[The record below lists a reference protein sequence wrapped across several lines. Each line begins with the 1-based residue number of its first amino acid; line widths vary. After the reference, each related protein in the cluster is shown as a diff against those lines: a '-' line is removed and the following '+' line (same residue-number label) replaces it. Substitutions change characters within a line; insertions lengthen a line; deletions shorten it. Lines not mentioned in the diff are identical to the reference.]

1 MKRITRSIVATL
13 LSLSF
18 ITMPIPP
25 AKACAPELAFAILIN
40 GNHPDLP
47 LKLFAGG
54 NLGVVQPGW
63 AKSYLVVAY
72 RQLSGKPLSKP
83 EQDSIVKLWHE
94 RIKGE
99 SRYDSE
105 VFVDRK
111 DAYVKLRAKALG
123 VNPKDSAEIYWKLDS
138 YSYQTGIGESS
149 FVFAGETLGNLLK
162 LYPPKSPEIREWVKA
177 QDDIFR
183 HQWSEKR
190 CSHGIAEKRCSCP
203 SRRAQLSNS
212 ICQFLSQK
220 FEQATSM
227 FQALADKPNTSF
239 QKIAS
244 YMVLRSKANQILI
257 GNGTGD
263 AQAVSAE
270 LQKAA
275 DSATKASDRE
285 DILDLLRPISY
296 LNLSAS
302 EVVKTLATT
311 IIDGTSKRFGR
322 DVGDFTFILDG
333 NPPLSGLN
341 VQGSTDEVQR

>member
-1 MKRITRSIVATL
+1 M
-13 LSLSF
+13 
-18 ITMPIPP
+18 
-25 AKACAPELAFAILIN
+25 
-40 GNHPDLP
+40 
-47 LKLFAGG
+47 
-54 NLGVVQPGW
+54 
-63 AKSYLVVAY
+63 
-72 RQLSGKPLSKP
+72 P
-83 EQDSIVKLWHE
+83 EQDSIVKLRHE
-94 RIKGE
+94 RSYGE

-111 DAYVKLRAKALG
+111 DAYLKLRAKALG

-177 QDDIFR
+177 QDDIF
-183 HQWSEKR
+183 
-190 CSHGIAEKRCSCP
+190 GISGQKNAVPTALPKSAAPALQDARNYQIAS
-203 SRRAQLSNS
+203 ANFYLK
-212 ICQFLSQK
+212 K

-244 YMVLRSKANQILI
+244 YKVKCVPKPIQILI

-341 VQGSTDEVQR
+341 VQGSTDEFKGDKSSRYRQKQYCRSA